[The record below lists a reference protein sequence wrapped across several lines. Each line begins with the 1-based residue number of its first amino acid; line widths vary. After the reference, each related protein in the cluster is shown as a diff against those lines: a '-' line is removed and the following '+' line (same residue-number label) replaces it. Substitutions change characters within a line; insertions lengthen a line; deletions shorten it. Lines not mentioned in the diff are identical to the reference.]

1 MAGGFRRGTIDLHA
15 VYWRRRRP
23 IVRECAVG
31 ALAAIPMIYR
41 ESYLLYARD
50 GRLCGDLTRA
60 ICGHL
65 TEEMTERYS
74 SVGVVGKTDS
84 TPTTLPASPSQP
96 VATT

>member
-50 GRLCGDLTRA
+50 GRSYAA
-60 ICGHL
+60 ISREL
-65 TEEMTERYS
+65 SAAT
-74 SVGVVGKTDS
+74 
-84 TPTTLPASPSQP
+84 SPRR
-96 VATT
+96 